1 MSRHTYIH
9 RAGVILTTLILSACS
24 SLQLFPDKRTAQA
37 LAVPAQW
44 QESAPAT
51 QQPLTSQLL
60 DLINNRQLNSL
71 VTQTLAAN
79 YDLRQTAIRLQEQ
92 RLISHKEA
100 GATLP
105 VLNLNLNADR
115 KKDTATSHTLSLDLS
130 WEADVWGRLADRSR
144 AADATTESLALDYRA
159 ARDSLA
165 ARTIQSWLDI
175 QMRAR
180 IIHAET
186 QWLNS
191 LVDTEGVIRER
202 FLSGLNGSNS
212 LADLEAARA
221 NAALTRASL
230 AARQQN
236 QANAW
241 RQLAALQ
248 GKAGTESLI
257 SSLTLSETIPPV
269 SNPPTRLP
277 AEVLA
282 NRPDLQAALLTI
294 EASDALARASR
305 KQLLPGFSL
314 TASLSNSAGNLG
326 DLLSGSTA
334 WSLLGQLTAPLF
346 NAGRLKADAD
356 ITDLQAERSYLSYQ
370 QALLNAVNEVETA
383 LGQETSLAT
392 RQIQLQAAVQ
402 HSEAS
407 LAHYQARYRSGLSD
421 ILDLLSAQQN
431 AFNNRIRLLEIQQAR
446 QTNRITLGLALGMGV

>member
-1 MSRHTYIH
+1 MSRHTNTH
-9 RAGVILTTLILSACS
+9 RAGVLLTTLVLSACS
-24 SLQLFPDKRTAQA
+24 SLQPSQDERTAQA

-44 QESAPAT
+44 QENSPT
-51 QQPLTSQLL
+51 PQQPLTSQLL
-60 DLINNRQLNSL
+60 DLIGDPGLGTLIR
-71 VTQTLAAN
+71 QTLAAN
-79 YDLRQTAIRLQEQ
+79 YDLRQTALRLQEQ
-92 RLISHKEA
+92 RLVSHKEA

-105 VLNLNLNADR
+105 ELNLNLNSDR
-115 KKDTATSHTLSLDLS
+115 KKDAATSHALSLDLS
-130 WEADVWGRLADRSR
+130 WEADVWGRLADRSQ
-144 AADATTESLALDYRA
+144 AADATTESLELDYRA

-165 ARTIQSWLDI
+165 ARTIQGWLDI

-180 IIHAET
+180 IINAES

-191 LVDTEGVIRER
+191 LEDTEGVIQER
-202 FLSGLNGSNS
+202 FLSGLDGSNS

-248 GKAGTESLI
+248 GTAGTDKLVA
-257 SSLTLSETIPPV
+257 TLPLSATIPSV
-269 SNPPTRLP
+269 SNPPARLP
-277 AEVLA
+277 ADVLA
-282 NRPDLQAALLTI
+282 NRPDLQAALLSI
-294 EASDALARASR
+294 DAADALARASH
-305 KQLLPGFSL
+305 KQLLPSFNL

-346 NAGRLKADAD
+346 NAGRLKADAE
-356 ITDLQAERSYLSYQ
+356 IADLQAERSYLSYQ
-370 QALLNAVNEVETA
+370 QALLTAVNEVETA
-383 LGQETSLAT
+383 LGQETSLAEQQT
-392 RQIQLQAAVQ
+392 QLQAAVQ

-407 LAHYQARYRSGLSD
+407 LEHYQARYRSGLND
-421 ILDLLSAQQN
+421 ILDLLTAQQN

-446 QTNRITLGLALGMGV
+446 LTNRITLGLALGMGV